1 MSAMGTIAPSRL
13 SSLRDRGMP
22 DRVRRARSRSSNLD
36 TGLIALGIASVLVGL
51 TGVVAVATRLLA
63 ATPARRRLH
72 YPFTGVPDR
81 FNVAVSIFAH
91 NGRAMAGVFGLL
103 LVVQLAVRTPAGP
116 GRAQRTVRAVGE
128 LLLAGLVAAN
138 VLVVGASLGA
148 YGTRM
153 AWAMLP
159 HGPVELAAFATA
171 LALYLQGRSRP
182 LPARQLLITGGVSVL
197 LLAAAAALETFVRA

>member
-1 MSAMGTIAPSRL
+1 MSAAGTIAPAPLPSVRGRGLPERL
-13 SSLRDRGMP
+13 
-22 DRVRRARSRSSNLD
+22 RRARRRSPCLD
-36 TGLIALGIASVLVGL
+36 TGLLALGVASLLVGL
-51 TGVVAVATRLLA
+51 TGAVAGATRLLA

-81 FNVAVSIFAH
+81 VNVAVSIFAH

-103 LVVQLAVRTPAGP
+103 LVVQLAVRNPAGP

-153 AWAMLP
+153 ARAMLP

-171 LALYLQGRSRP
+171 LALYLQGRRRP
-182 LPARQLLITGGVSVL
+182 LPARQLLMTGGVSVL